1 MHIGI
6 QTINV
11 IKRIKNLSIFPHKK
25 GRIPKQY
32 IISGIPRSIDLFFF

>member
-1 MHIGI
+1 MLMGM
-6 QTINV
+6 QTIDV
-11 IKRIKNLSIFPHKK
+11 IKRIKILSIFPNKT